1 MPEAIPEKTDQAER
15 RAEFH
20 DEAER
25 RLVAIAES
33 GKTVTWSEMRRYLQD
48 RSAGRSAARPAPR
61 KLAR

>member
-1 MPEAIPEKTDQAER
+1 MLEAIRDKTDQAER

-25 RLVAIAES
+25 RHAAIVES
-33 GKTVTWSEMRRYLQD
+33 GKTIAWSEMRRYLQD
-48 RSAGRSAARPAPR
+48 RRVGKAVARPAPR